1 MRYLRWTSY
10 AITLAGILLAAVAGL
25 TKLGDVWMLAGI
37 LLAWAGIV
45 KIIVVMIWE
54 RVADLHHPENV
65 P

>member
-10 AITLAGILLAAVAGL
+10 AITLAGIALALAAELIG
-25 TKLGDVWMLAGI
+25 LGDVWLLAGI

-54 RVADLHHPENV
+54 HVADLNHPENV

>member
-10 AITLAGILLAAVAGL
+10 AITLAGILLVVVAGL
-25 TKLGDVWMLAGI
+25 ANLSEVWSLTGI

-45 KIIVVMIWE
+45 KIVVVYIWE
-54 RVADLHHPENV
+54 HVADLHNPENV